1 MSDDP
6 HADPRS
12 ADPRAADP
20 KSQAIAALNDAL
32 RRRPGP
38 GWTCTAG
45 VQALGGDFL
54 AQAVA
59 AVGAFDD
66 FDEDND
72 PYGERDFGTLRV
84 QGKRLF
90 WKIDY
95 YDLALKYGSPDPA
108 DVAVTRRVLT
118 LMLAS
123 EY

>member
-1 MSDDP
+1 MSDNP
-6 HADPRS
+6 QS
-12 ADPRAADP
+12 ADPKA
-20 KSQAIAALNDAL
+20 QAIAALNDAL

-38 GWTCTAG
+38 GWTYTAG
-45 VQALGGDFL
+45 VHALGGDFL

-59 AVGAFDD
+59 AIAAFDD

-72 PYGERDFGTLRV
+72 PHGERDFGTLCIR
-84 QGKRLF
+84 GKRLF

-95 YDLALKYGSPDPA
+95 YDLALRFGSPDPA

-118 LMLAS
+118 LMLAE